1 MIFNSFE
8 FLALFVV
15 IFFLYWIV
23 SIKNRKLQ
31 NIILLLGGY
40 VFYGWSDW
48 RLLSYLVGAS
58 IINYS
63 LGIYIEKTDNPK
75 RKQWLVYLGLLQGI
89 GGLSFFKYYNFFVVS
104 IKSAFHQ
111 IGVELNIH
119 TLNLLVPIGISF
131 FTFKTISYLLDI
143 NKGKMNACKDWV
155 AFFTYVSFFPTILSG
170 PIDRAKNF
178 IPQLEKNRE
187 FEYDKAMSGVRQI
200 FWGLFKKVV
209 IANTLSEM
217 ASFIFSSYTQY
228 NSITLIFGTIVY
240 SFQMYADFCGY
251 SDMAIGISRVLGF
264 DVTPNFNYPFMAENI
279 ADFWRRWHMSLTSW
293 LTEYVFTP
301 LSIAFR
307 DYGKF
312 GLIISITINFI
323 ICGIWHG
330 ANWTFV
336 LWGLLHGIYFIP
348 LILKGTFNKTKKVV
362 KGKLFPSLKQ
372 LFNIIIT
379 FMIVSLTLVIFRAET
394 IGEAFGYYKHLLT
407 ANNIHPFSIEVE
419 HKKKEAFIAIFL
431 ILIVD
436 FWFSR
441 DIKPIKIPRN
451 VKFVLYILVSILIL
465 VSLGKEES
473 FIYFKF

>member
-1 MIFNSFE
+1 MIFNSIA
-8 FLALFVV
+8 FLVFFIIL
-15 IFFLYWIV
+15 FFLYWIV
-23 SIKNRKLQ
+23 AKNNHKLQ
-31 NIILLLGGY
+31 NFILLFGGY
-40 VFYGWSDW
+40 IFYGWSDW
-48 RLLSYLVGAS
+48 RLSSYLIAAS
-58 IINYS
+58 AINFF
-63 LGIYIEKTDNPK
+63 LGIYIEKSNNPK
-75 RKQWLVYLGLLQGI
+75 YKQWLLYVGLLQGI
-89 GGLSFFKYYNFFVVS
+89 GGLSFFKYFNFFVIS
-104 IKSAFHQ
+104 FKDAFHELG
-111 IGVELNIH
+111 IELNIS

-143 NKGKMNACKDWV
+143 NKGKMTACKDWV

-178 IPQLEKNRE
+178 IPQLERE
-187 FEYDKAMSGVRQI
+187 RTFEYEKAMIGVRQI

-209 IANTLSEM
+209 VANTLSIVV
-217 ASFIFSSYTQY
+217 SDIFTGYKELNT
-228 NSITLIFGTIVY
+228 ITLLFGAIVY

-251 SDMAIGISRVLGF
+251 SDMAIGIARILGF

-307 DYGKF
+307 DYDKL
-312 GLIISITINFI
+312 GLIISIIINFV

-336 LWGLLHGIYFIP
+336 LWGLLHGFYFIP
-348 LILKGTFNKTKKVV
+348 LILKGTFNKKKKAV

-372 LFNIIIT
+372 VLNMIGT
-379 FMIVSLTLVIFRAET
+379 FMIVSLTLVLFRANT
-394 IGEAFGYYKHLLT
+394 ITEGIGYYKQLLHFST
-407 ANNIHPFSIEVE
+407 IHPFSIEVSTN
-419 HKKKEAFIAIFL
+419 KKETFICIFMLLL
-431 ILIVD
+431 ID

-441 DIKPIKIPRN
+441 DIKPFKIPRPLR
-451 VKFVLYILVSILIL
+451 FTLYTIISILIL